1 MIEGLKSLVAISLL
15 SGAVL
20 WLCPEGSAKRV
31 TRVLCTALLVA
42 AVAMPLRD
50 FDFDALSLAEAK
62 VNSAQ
67 AEIINGG
74 MERENL
80 LRELVMAQNCE
91 QYIVE
96 KGNALG
102 LRDLHATV
110 ELKKDVNGAW
120 LPWAATVSGA
130 CADSVQDPGGRRGV
144 RPDFRQRRCG
154 RVRRRFKRRSQT

>member
-15 SGAVL
+15 SGAAL

-74 MERENL
+74 MS
-80 LRELVMAQNCE
+80 
-91 QYIVE
+91 
-96 KGNALG
+96 GNGRDDVAVSEGGDPAG
-102 LRDLHATV
+102 L
-110 ELKKDVNGAW
+110 
-120 LPWAATVSGA
+120 
-130 CADSVQDPGGRRGV
+130 
-144 RPDFRQRRCG
+144 
-154 RVRRRFKRRSQT
+154 

>member
-15 SGAVL
+15 SGAAL

-42 AVAMPLRD
+42 AVAEPLRD
-50 FDFDALSLAEAK
+50 FDYDALSLAEAK

-80 LRELVMAQNCE
+80 LRELVMTQNCE

-110 ELKKDVNGAW
+110 ELKTDENGAW
-120 LPWAATVSGA
+120 LPWAATVSASGQP
-130 CADSVQDPGGRRGV
+130 DSVRQLQLVIRDDLGIPTERQDW
-144 RPDFRQRRCG
+144 
-154 RVRRRFKRRSQT
+154 SIHE

>member
-1 MIEGLKSLVAISLL
+1 MSAGLKSLVAISFL
-15 SGAVL
+15 SGAAL

-42 AVAMPLRD
+42 AVAAPLRD

-120 LPWAATVSGA
+120 LPWAATVSASGQP
-130 CADSVQDPGGRRGV
+130 DSVRQLQLVIRDDLGIPTERQDW
-144 RPDFRQRRCG
+144 
-154 RVRRRFKRRSQT
+154 SIHE

>member
-1 MIEGLKSLVAISLL
+1 MIEGLKSLVAISFL
-15 SGAVL
+15 SGAAL

-74 MERENL
+74 RERENL
-80 LRELVMAQNCE
+80 LRELVMERNCE
-91 QYIVE
+91 QYIIE
-96 KGNALG
+96 KGNVLG

-110 ELKKDVNGAW
+110 EHKADENGAW
-120 LPWAATVSGA
+120 LHFAATVSASGLP
-130 CADSVQDPGGRRGV
+130 DSVRQLQLVIRDDLGIPTERQDWSIH
-144 RPDFRQRRCG
+144 D
-154 RVRRRFKRRSQT
+154 

>member
-1 MIEGLKSLVAISLL
+1 MIAELKPVIAISFL
-15 SGAVL
+15 SGASL

-42 AVAMPLRD
+42 AVAAPLRD

-67 AEIINGG
+67 AEILNGG
-74 MERENL
+74 AERENL

-91 QYIVE
+91 KYIME
-96 KGNALG
+96 KGSALG

-110 ELKKDVNGAW
+110 ELKADE
-120 LPWAATVSGA
+120 SGA
-130 CADSVQDPGGRRGV
+130 LLPYEATLSALGPPDSVERLQLVIRDDLGIPTERQDW
-144 RPDFRQRRCG
+144 
-154 RVRRRFKRRSQT
+154 SIHE